1 MPTPPALIRPELIR
15 LAATPADKTAA
26 IRQAGQ
32 LLADAGYIAPAYID
46 SLLAREKIANTYL
59 GNGVAI
65 PHGQIADRHM
75 IRNTGIAVLQI
86 PQGVQWNDGQTAH
99 LIFAIA
105 AQSDEHLV
113 LLRRLTRLLQDEA
126 TLQRLHTTQSTHDI
140 LAALDQTP
148 APTSTAAPAGDYAQG
163 FDWRIPYPHG
173 LHARPA
179 QQWVETARRFNASI
193 RVRNGSETADAKNLM
208 ALLQLGIAHGQTI
221 CISAE
226 GPDAA
231 AALASLQSVM
241 DRLTA
246 IEQAEATKA
255 RQQRSATQPEG
266 TTPAQPAWQPAE
278 KTPFLQAISASP
290 GLAIGV
296 LRIRHSGPIEVPDQP
311 TPLPAAADALDAAL
325 AATRAELHQLT
336 ADTAARIGAS
346 ESAIFRAHAELLA
359 DTGLL
364 AQVCRSIAQ
373 GHGAAWAWHH
383 TIEAAANRLAEVGS
397 PLLAA
402 RAIDL
407 RDVGQRVLRKLAPD
421 LPLPHSI
428 TAEQGEHLIIA
439 AADLT
444 PSDTATLDP
453 NRIAGL
459 CTAQGGPSSHTAI
472 LARTLGLPALVAA
485 GTSLLDLPDGTPVVL
500 DGDAGRLYWQLSE
513 ASLQSARAWRDQQHA
528 RTQAHACL
536 ALQPA
541 TTRDGVRVEVAANVN
556 RPEQV
561 PTALA
566 AGAEGVGLMRTE
578 FLYLERPPG
587 QNNAPSEDEQYTTY
601 CGMVRALGG
610 KPLIIRT
617 LDIGGDKQ
625 VPYLNLPHEE
635 NPFLGIRGSRL
646 MLRRPDL
653 LEPQLRAIYR
663 AARDC
668 ARDHT
673 DTGAATAPALS
684 IMFPMI
690 TSLAEITAL
699 RGDCERIRQQLGA
712 PMLPIGIMIE
722 VPAAALMAE
731 QLARHVDFFSIG
743 TNDLTQYVLA
753 IDRQHPE
760 LAREADSLHPAVLRA
775 IQRTVQGAQAAT
787 RDGHPCWVGVCG
799 GIAGDPLGAAI
810 LVGLGV
816 RELSM
821 SQRDIAPVKAAL
833 RECDSALLTELANL
847 AISSADAD
855 TVRTLAAR
863 LQAPAQVK
871 R

>member
-1 MPTPPALIRPELIR
+1 MSHSLPPSQLISPELIR
-15 LAATPADKTAA
+15 LGATPATKADA

-32 LLADAGYIAPAYID
+32 LLADAGCIAPAYID
-46 SLLAREKIANTYL
+46 SLLAREKVANTFL
-59 GNGVAI
+59 GSGVAI

-75 IRNTGIAVLQI
+75 IHRTGIAVLQV
-86 PQGVQWNDGQTAH
+86 PAGVAWNSEQTAT

-105 AQSDEHLV
+105 AQSDEHLA

-126 TLQRLHTTQSTHDI
+126 TLHQLTTTQNAGDI
-140 LAALDQTP
+140 LAAFDQAPP
-148 APTSTAAPAGDYAQG
+148 ASPAAAGDLSQG
-163 FDWRIPYPHG
+163 FDWTMPYPNG

-179 QQWVETARRFNASI
+179 QQWVETARRFAASV
-193 RVRNGSETADAKNLM
+193 RVRCGQETGDAKNLM
-208 ALLQLGIAHGQTI
+208 ALLQLGMAHGAAI
-221 CISAE
+221 HVSAE
-226 GPDAA
+226 GADADAA
-231 AALASLQSVM
+231 LTALRAVM
-241 DRLTA
+241 DRLA
-246 IEQAEATKA
+246 AVEQAEADKA
-255 RQQRSATQPEG
+255 AQQQASAQAAARNAWR
-266 TTPAQPAWQPAE
+266 PAGKPLSLP
-278 KTPFLQAISASP
+278 AISASP
-290 GLAIGV
+290 GLAIGT
-296 LRIRHSGPIEVPDQP
+296 LRVRRSADIQVPDEP
-311 TPLPAAADALDAAL
+311 SALKPAADALDAAL
-325 AATRAELHQLT
+325 AATRTELLQLAT
-336 ADTAARIGAS
+336 DTAARIGAT
-346 ESAIFRAHAELLA
+346 EGGIFRAQAELLG
-359 DTGLL
+359 DTGLI
-364 AQVCRSIAQ
+364 AQTCQHIAQ
-373 GHGAAWAWHH
+373 GHGVAWSWHQA
-383 TIEAAANRLAEVGS
+383 IEAAATQLAAVGS

-402 RAIDL
+402 RAADL
-407 RDVGQRVLRKLAPD
+407 RDVGLRVLRKLAPH
-421 LPLPHSI
+421 LPLPS
-428 TAEQGEHLIIA
+428 AALQEGDNLVIA

-444 PSDTATLDP
+444 PSDTAALDL
-453 NRIAGL
+453 RRVAGL

-472 LARTLGLPALVAA
+472 IARTLGLPALVAA
-485 GTSLLDLPDGTPVVL
+485 GSALLDLPDGETVVV
-500 DGDAGRLYWQLSE
+500 DGDGGRLYWQLDE
-513 ASLQSARAWRDQQHA
+513 ADLQSARQWRATQQAQA
-528 RTQAHACL
+528 RANAEQ

-541 TTRDGVRVEVAANVN
+541 LTQDGQRVEVAANVN

-561 PTALA
+561 PAALA

-578 FLYLERPPG
+578 FLYLERDS
-587 QNNAPSEDEQYTTY
+587 APSEDEQYDTY

-663 AARDC
+663 AAKDC
-668 ARDHT
+668 AALASE
-673 DTGAATAPALS
+673 GAAPLS

-699 RGDCERIRQQLGA
+699 KADCERIRQQLGA
-712 PMLPIGIMIE
+712 PAVPIGIMIE
-722 VPAAALMAE
+722 VPAAAAMAD

-760 LAREADSLHPAVLRA
+760 LAREADSLHPAVLRM
-775 IQRTVQGAQAAT
+775 IQRTVQGARAA
-787 RDGHPCWVGVCG
+787 DANGHPCWVGVCG

-833 RECDSALLTELANL
+833 RGCDSALLAELAGL
-847 AISSADAD
+847 AVTSADA
-855 TVRTLAAR
+855 TQVRALADK
-863 LQAPAQVK
+863 LQAPRQVK
-871 R
+871 H